1 MVHHY
6 ESIQYE
12 RQLIILNVVHPSDVS
27 PAKKKKVKQNCGLKA
42 AKFKLIADVV

>member
-12 RQLIILNVVHPSDVS
+12 RQSIILNVVHPSDVS
-27 PAKKKKVKQNCGLKA
+27 PAKKKKKNSKT
-42 AKFKLIADVV
+42 KLRVESRKIQAHS